1 MTEDEYISLELAKTR
16 IEAAAN
22 YLQENKIILAWENLI
37 KAGSCLEQ
45 IMKKTK
51 IERECDEE
59 NTIRTNER
67 GWLEK

>member
-22 YLQENKIILAWENLI
+22 NLRDNKIISAWENLI

-45 IMKKTK
+45 VMKKTK
-51 IERECDEE
+51 IESEGKEC
-59 NTIRTNER
+59 I
-67 GWLEK
+67 

>member
-22 YLQENKIILAWENLI
+22 NLRDNKIISAWENII
-37 KAGSCLEQ
+37 KAGSRLEEV
-45 IMKKTK
+45 MKKAK

-67 GWLEK
+67 

>member
-22 YLQENKIILAWENLI
+22 CLRDNKIISAWENII
-37 KAGSCLEQ
+37 KAGSRLEEV
-45 IMKKTK
+45 MKKTK

-67 GWLEK
+67 G

>member
-1 MTEDEYISLELAKTR
+1 MTEDEYISLELAKNR
-16 IEAAAN
+16 IEAAA
-22 YLQENKIILAWENLI
+22 YDLRDNKIISAWENII

-45 IMKKTK
+45 AIKKAK

-67 GWLEK
+67 G

>member
-22 YLQENKIILAWENLI
+22 NLRDNKIISAWENII

-45 IMKKTK
+45 VIKKTK
-51 IERECDEE
+51 IE
-59 NTIRTNER
+59 NEDK
-67 GWLEK
+67 E

>member
-22 YLQENKIILAWENLI
+22 NLRDNKIISAWENLI

-45 IMKKTK
+45 VMKKTK
-51 IERECDEE
+51 IESEDKE
-59 NTIRTNER
+59 
-67 GWLEK
+67 